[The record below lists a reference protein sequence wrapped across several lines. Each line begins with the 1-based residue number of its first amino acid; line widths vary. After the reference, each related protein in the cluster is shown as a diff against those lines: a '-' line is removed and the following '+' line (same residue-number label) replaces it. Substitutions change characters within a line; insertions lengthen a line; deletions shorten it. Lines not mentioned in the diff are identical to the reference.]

1 MTARIQRD
9 FEFVSGV
16 FVDNELYMNIYN
28 FDVHFNV
35 QSESIEAQNIA
46 LDRVKHLISTL
57 ENVVFVYDKDIETI
71 EKLYNADIRVCTLPE
86 EPYDQIVGIML
97 LVKIN
102 AITEGNLV
110 ASDISILSKMSDGVS
125 CLHSIEENT
134 GPFKLKGWWNDSSPK
149 LSNGIPKVKGKKVVR
164 LPKTPN
170 NWDDLNL
177 NWETKKE
184 SNVISEIVFASFE
197 SKTEK

>member
-9 FEFVSGV
+9 FQFVSGV
-16 FVDNELYMNIYN
+16 FFDNELYMNIYDI
-28 FDVHFNV
+28 DVHFNV

-46 LDRVKHLISTL
+46 LDRVKHLINTL
-57 ENVVFVYDKDIETI
+57 ENVVFVYDKDTETI

-110 ASDISILSKMSDGVS
+110 ASDISILSRMSDGVS

-149 LSNGIPKVKGKKVVR
+149 LSNGIPKVKGKKIVK

>member
-1 MTARIQRD
+1 
-9 FEFVSGV
+9 
-16 FVDNELYMNIYN
+16 
-28 FDVHFNV
+28 
-35 QSESIEAQNIA
+35 
-46 LDRVKHLISTL
+46 
-57 ENVVFVYDKDIETI
+57 
-71 EKLYNADIRVCTLPE
+71 
-86 EPYDQIVGIML
+86 ML

>member
-57 ENVVFVYDKDIETI
+57 ENVVFVYDKDI
-71 EKLYNADIRVCTLPE
+71 
-86 EPYDQIVGIML
+86 
-97 LVKIN
+97 
-102 AITEGNLV
+102 
-110 ASDISILSKMSDGVS
+110 
-125 CLHSIEENT
+125 
-134 GPFKLKGWWNDSSPK
+134 
-149 LSNGIPKVKGKKVVR
+149 
-164 LPKTPN
+164 
-170 NWDDLNL
+170 
-177 NWETKKE
+177 
-184 SNVISEIVFASFE
+184 
-197 SKTEK
+197 

>member
-71 EKLYNADIRVCTLPE
+71 EKLYNADIRVCPLPE